1 MDRLLTGLQPSG
13 SLTIG
18 NYAGG
23 ISQVVNYQKDYET
36 LLFVPDMHA
45 ITVPQD
51 PEALHR
57 NIFSAIAMYIA
68 CGVDPNLPNMHIY
81 IQSENLY
88 HANLSWI
95 FECHTPHGDLTR
107 MHQFK
112 AKSALHEAFTEGL
125 VTYPDLMAADILL
138 YDPKY
143 VPTGIDQKQH
153 VELARN
159 LAIRFNNRYGELFKI
174 PEPLIPTIGAKIRD
188 LQNPAQKMSKS
199 TDNPKASVFLSDPE
213 KTIRKK
219 IMSAV
224 TDSDGIIKFDEDE
237 KPGVSNLLTIY
248 SVFSGCEIEDA
259 VAKFEGGGYG
269 DLKKAVADAVVEK
282 VVPFQEKYNE
292 VLASGMIDDILDA
305 GRDYTNEIAKEKYE
319 LVRKAVGFGRV

>member
-23 ISQVVNYQKDYET
+23 ISQIVNYQKDYET
-36 LLFVPDMHA
+36 FLFVPDMHA

-51 PEALHR
+51 PDALHR
-57 NIFSAIAMYIA
+57 NILNAIAMYIA
-68 CGVDPNLPNMHIY
+68 CGVDPNLENMHIY

-112 AKSALHEAFTEGL
+112 AKSALHETFTEGL

-143 VPTGIDQKQH
+143 VPTGIDQ
-153 VELARN
+153 
-159 LAIRFNNRYGELFKI
+159 
-174 PEPLIPTIGAKIRD
+174 
-188 LQNPAQKMSKS
+188 
-199 TDNPKASVFLSDPE
+199 
-213 KTIRKK
+213 
-219 IMSAV
+219 
-224 TDSDGIIKFDEDE
+224 
-237 KPGVSNLLTIY
+237 
-248 SVFSGCEIEDA
+248 
-259 VAKFEGGGYG
+259 
-269 DLKKAVADAVVEK
+269 
-282 VVPFQEKYNE
+282 
-292 VLASGMIDDILDA
+292 
-305 GRDYTNEIAKEKYE
+305 
-319 LVRKAVGFGRV
+319 

>member
-13 SLTIG
+13 ALTIG

-23 ISQVVNYQKDYET
+23 ISQIVNYQNDYET
-36 LLFVPDMHA
+36 FLFVPDMHA

-57 NIFSAIAMYIA
+57 NIINAIAMYIA
-68 CGVDPNLPNMHIY
+68 CGVDPDLPNMHIY

-95 FECHTPHGDLTR
+95 FECHTPHGELTR

-112 AKSALHEAFTEGL
+112 AKSALHETFTEGL

-159 LAIRFNNRYGELFKI
+159 IAIRFNNRYGELFKI
-174 PEPLIPTIGAKIRD
+174 PEPLIPTVGAKIR
-188 LQNPAQKMSKS
+188 KS
-199 TDNPKASVFLSDPE
+199 TTNPKASVFLSDPE
-213 KTIRKK
+213 KVIRKK

-224 TDSDGIIKFDEDE
+224 TDSDGVIKFDEE
-237 KPGVSNLLTIY
+237 NKPGVSNLLTIY
-248 SVFSGCEIEDA
+248 SVFSGCSIEDA

-269 DLKKAVADAVVEK
+269 DLKKAAADAVVEK
-282 VVPFQEKYNE
+282 IMPMQEKYNE
-292 VLASGMIDDILDA
+292 IINSGRINEILDA
-305 GRDYTNEIAKEKYE
+305 GRDYSNKIAAEKYE
-319 LVRKAVGFGRV
+319 KVRKAVGFGRI

>member
-51 PEALHR
+51 PETLHR
-57 NIFSAIAMYIA
+57 NIINAIAMYIA

-188 LQNPAQKMSKS
+188 LQNPNQKMSKS

-248 SVFSGCEIEDA
+248 SVFTGCSIEDA

-292 VLASGMIDDILDA
+292 VISSGIINDILDA
-305 GRDYTNEIAKEKYE
+305 GRDYTNEIAREKYE

>member
-1 MDRLLTGLQPSG
+1 
-13 SLTIG
+13 
-18 NYAGG
+18 
-23 ISQVVNYQKDYET
+23 
-36 LLFVPDMHA
+36 
-45 ITVPQD
+45 
-51 PEALHR
+51 
-57 NIFSAIAMYIA
+57 
-68 CGVDPNLPNMHIY
+68 
-81 IQSENLY
+81 
-88 HANLSWI
+88 
-95 FECHTPHGDLTR
+95 

-159 LAIRFNNRYGELFKI
+159 LAIRFNNRYGELFRI
-174 PEPLIPTIGAKIRD
+174 PEPLIPTVGAKIRD
-188 LQNPAQKMSKS
+188 LQNPNQKMSKS

-248 SVFSGCEIEDA
+248 SVFTGCSIEDA

-282 VVPFQEKYNE
+282 VVPFQDKYNE
-292 VLASGMIDDILDA
+292 VISSGIINDILDA

>member
-18 NYAGG
+18 NYCGG
-23 ISQVVNYQKDYET
+23 ISQVANYQKKYET
-36 LLFVPDMHA
+36 FLFVPDMHA

-51 PEALHR
+51 PDALHK
-57 NIFSAIAMYIA
+57 NIINAVAMYIA
-68 CGVDPNLPNMHIY
+68 CGVDPNLPDMHIY

-95 FECHTPHGDLTR
+95 LECHTPHGDLTR

-112 AKSALHEAFTEGL
+112 MKSAKNEAFTEGL

-138 YDPKY
+138 YDAKY

-159 LAIRFNNRYGELFKI
+159 LAERFNNRYGEMFVI
-174 PEPLIPTIGAKIRD
+174 PEPLIPTVGAKIRD
-188 LQNPAQKMSKS
+188 LQNPEAKMSKS
-199 TDNPKASVFLSDPE
+199 TDNPKSAIFLADDE
-213 KTIRKK
+213 KVIRKK

-224 TDSDGIIKFDEDE
+224 TDSDGKVAYDEE
-237 KPGVSNLLTIY
+237 NKPGVSNLMNIY
-248 SVFSGCEIEDA
+248 STVTGKSFEEIEA
-259 VAKFEGGGYG
+259 EFEGKGYG
-269 DLKKAVADAVVEK
+269 VFK
-282 VVPFQEKYNE
+282 P
-292 VLASGMIDDILDA
+292 
-305 GRDYTNEIAKEKYE
+305 
-319 LVRKAVGFGRV
+319 AVGEAVIETLRPIREEASRIMKDKAISRRVLRK